1 MSSSMLPEAAP
12 QSPEQA
18 PPSPDYMLGHEYPE
32 YLATS
37 DDEIP
42 VEDQPLPV
50 DALPTAL
57 SPGYVAD
64 SNPLEEDLEKVP
76 EKNPKEDHVDYSAD
90 KGDDDDEEEESSKE
104 DDDEEEEE
112 ALEEDKDEEEEE
124 HLALAYSDALLAIE
138 LVPSAEETE
147 PFKTDESAATQP
159 PPPQTIVSLSMT
171 RLHREK
177 IFVQPHTHPSPSTEA
192 LVVEYAFAP
201 TPPSPP
207 PSPLSPLSSPLYRII
222 SPPLLLP
229 PLHNSPTY
237 ARAPLGYRAAMIPLP
252 PLYVPSPSLLLPSA
266 DRRSDI
272 PKADM
277 PSRKWLCLTTPTSRF
292 EVRDSSTSTAT
303 GQIGYTLAQEV
314 NKRVT
319 DLATTQRQ
327 DAHELYAWSRSE
339 DRSMAL
345 EALISAQEAR
355 ITALEAQI
363 RAL

>member
-1 MSSSMLPEAAP
+1 
-12 QSPEQA
+12 
-18 PPSPDYMLGHEYPE
+18 MLGHEYPK

-57 SPGYVAD
+57 SSGYVAD
-64 SNPLEEDLEKVP
+64 FNPLEEDVEKVP
-76 EKNPKEDHVDYSAD
+76 EKNPKDDPIDYSAH

-104 DDDEEEEE
+104 DNDDDEKEEEEE

-124 HLALAYSDALLAIE
+124 HLALAYSAALLAIE

-159 PPPQTIVSLSMT
+159 PPPQTIIPLFMT

-207 PSPLSPLSSPLYRII
+207 PSPLSPLSSPLYRIL

-229 PLHNSPTY
+229 PLHNSLPM
-237 ARAPLGYRAAMIPLP
+237 LIPSP

-266 DRRSDI
+266 NRRSDI
-272 PKADM
+272 PEADM
-277 PSRKWLCLTTPTSRF
+277 LSWKWLCLTTLTSRF

-314 NKRVT
+314 NKRVI

-345 EALISAQEAR
+345 EALIRAQEAR

-363 RAL
+363 REL